1 MANILKIKRGLKAD
15 ISKLTL
21 VAGELAVA
29 LDTQELYVGDNEGN
43 VKIIKGGAA
52 GAVESADKLTVAR
65 TITATGDATGSTS
78 FDGSENVEM
87 ALTLATSGV
96 TAGTYSKV
104 TVDAKGRVIT
114 GASLDKADLPTIVI
128 EDIEGLSEALG
139 AKATK
144 EELKNYVKTAD
155 LPKTA
160 SYIFPY
166 EKSGSD
172 VVVTNWNADDIQSIV
187 NKATAGDPFTLQLKL
202 ENGKIYNGYITKI
215 LPDFVTIP
223 EGNSYLGLVFPTGPN
238 HLKPL
243 QSNGVYFGEDVFY
256 CYNIFYNTTTKAVT
270 EYNFFGQDVYNYIC
284 ADPSTG
290 RLPQLAKLSDLA
302 KKVDKVEGK
311 ALSTNDFTNELKAKL
326 EGLSNYDD
334 TAIKAD
340 IAKKADA
347 TSISTAL
354 EGKVDKVEGKVLS
367 SNDYTTAEKE
377 KLAGLSNYNDTE
389 IKADIAKKANAT
401 DVYTQTQVNTELGKK
416 ADKTTVESLTTTVN
430 GKANKATT
438 ISGYG
443 ITDAYTKKEV
453 DAKVTSVYK
462 YKASVANE
470 AALPTGGQVVG
481 DVYNLEDTG
490 MNVAWTGEGWDKLG
504 SVVDLTPYLTK
515 EDAGKTYAA
524 KATTLVGYGIT
535 DAYTKSAVN
544 TELDKKVDKEI
555 GKQLS
560 TNDYTT
566 AEKTKLTGIATGA
579 EVNKIDAVKVNGTA
593 LGITDKAVNIDLS
606 NYATKSTT
614 LVGYGITNAYTKD
627 EVNTALGKKANS
639 SDVYTKTEVN
649 NSLANKLSK
658 TDVIDGGTF

>member
-29 LDTQELYVGDNEGN
+29 LDTQELYVGDKDGN
-43 VKIIKGGAA
+43 VKIIKGGAS

-65 TITATGDATGSTS
+65 TITATGDATGSTA
-78 FDGSENVEM
+78 FDGSQNVEM
-87 ALTLATSGV
+87 ALELATSGV

-104 TVDAKGRVIT
+104 TVDAKGRVTAGSNIT
-114 GASLDKADLPTIVI
+114 V
-128 EDIEGLSEALG
+128 EDIGDLSTTLAGL
-139 AKATK
+139 ATK
-144 EELKNYVKTAD
+144 EELSGYVKTAD
-155 LPKTA
+155 L
-160 SYIFPY
+160 
-166 EKSGSD
+166 
-172 VVVTNWNADDIQSIV
+172 
-187 NKATAGDPFTLQLKL
+187 
-202 ENGKIYNGYITKI
+202 
-215 LPDFVTIP
+215 
-223 EGNSYLGLVFPTGPN
+223 
-238 HLKPL
+238 
-243 QSNGVYFGEDVFY
+243 
-256 CYNIFYNTTTKAVT
+256 TT
-270 EYNFFGQDVYNYIC
+270 ELN
-284 ADPSTG
+284 
-290 RLPQLAKLSDLA
+290 
-302 KKVDKVEGK
+302 KKVDKVAGK
-311 ALSTNDFTNELKAKL
+311 SLIDDTEITRLASVE
-326 EGLSNYDD
+326 NYDD

-347 TSISTAL
+347 TAMSTAL

-389 IKADIAKKANAT
+389 IKADIAKKANAA
-401 DVYTQTQVNTELGKK
+401 DVYTQTQVNTELDKK
-416 ADKTTVESLTTTVN
+416 ADKTTVETLTTTVD

-443 ITDAYTKKEV
+443 ITDAYTKTEV
-453 DAKVTSVYK
+453 DAKVSSVYK
-462 YKASVANE
+462 YKGSVANE
-470 AALPTGGQVVG
+470 SALPTEGQVVG

-490 MNVAWTGEGWDKLG
+490 MNVAWTGEGGDKLG

-524 KATTLVGYGIT
+524 KATTLAGYGIT
-535 DAYTKSAVN
+535 DAYTQSAVD
-544 TELDKKVDKEI
+544 TELNKKVDKET

-606 NYATKSTT
+606 NYATKSET
-614 LVGYGITNAYTKD
+614 LAGYGITNAYTKN
-627 EVNTALGKKANS
+627 EVNTELGKKANS
-639 SDVYTKTEVN
+639 SDVYTKTEVD

>member
-1 MANILKIKRGLKAD
+1 MANTLKIKRGLKAD

-43 VKIIKGGAA
+43 VKIVKGGAS

-65 TITATGDATGSTS
+65 TITATGDATGSTA
-78 FDGSENVEM
+78 FDGSQNVEM
-87 ALTLATSGV
+87 ALELATSGV

-104 TVDAKGRVIT
+104 TVDAKGRVTGGANIT
-114 GASLDKADLPTIVI
+114 IEDVSDLSTQLELLGTEIETTSNQAARAEATADKAL
-128 EDIEGLSEALG
+128 EDI
-139 AKATK
+139 
-144 EELKNYVKTAD
+144 
-155 LPKTA
+155 
-160 SYIFPY
+160 
-166 EKSGSD
+166 
-172 VVVTNWNADDIQSIV
+172 
-187 NKATAGDPFTLQLKL
+187 
-202 ENGKIYNGYITKI
+202 
-215 LPDFVTIP
+215 
-223 EGNSYLGLVFPTGPN
+223 
-238 HLKPL
+238 
-243 QSNGVYFGEDVFY
+243 
-256 CYNIFYNTTTKAVT
+256 TKANA
-270 EYNFFGQDVYNYIC
+270 E
-284 ADPSTG
+284 
-290 RLPQLAKLSDLA
+290 
-302 KKVDKVEGK
+302 
-311 ALSTNDFTNELKAKL
+311 
-326 EGLSNYDD
+326 
-334 TAIKAD
+334 

-347 TSISTAL
+347 TAMSTAL

-377 KLAGLSNYNDTE
+377 KLAGLSNYNDTD
-389 IKADIAKKANAT
+389 IKASIATKAEA
-401 DVYTQTQVNTELGKK
+401 DSVYTKEEVNTELGKK
-416 ADKTTVESLTTTVN
+416 ADKTTVETLTTTVN
-430 GKANKATT
+430 GKADKATT

-443 ITDAYTKKEV
+443 ITDAYTKTEV
-453 DAKVTSVYK
+453 DAKVASVYK
-462 YKASVANE
+462 YKGSVANE
-470 AALPTGGQVVG
+470 AALPTEGQVVG

-524 KATTLVGYGIT
+524 KATTLEGYGIT
-535 DAYTKSAVN
+535 DAYTKTAVD
-544 TELDKKVDKEI
+544 TELDKKVDKVT

-614 LVGYGITNAYTKD
+614 LAGYGITNAYTKD
-627 EVNTALGKKANS
+627 EVNTELGKKANS

-649 NSLANKLSK
+649 DALANKLSN

>member
-29 LDTQELYVGDNEGN
+29 LDTQELYVGDKDGN
-43 VKIIKGGAA
+43 VKIVKGGAS
-52 GAVESADKLTVAR
+52 GAVESADKLTVER
-65 TITATGDATGSTS
+65 TITATGDATGSTA
-78 FDGSENVEM
+78 FDGSKNVEM
-87 ALTLATSGV
+87 ALELATSGV

-104 TVDAKGRVIT
+104 TVDAKGRVTAGSNIT
-114 GASLDKADLPTIVI
+114 V
-128 EDIEGLSEALG
+128 EDIGDLSTTLAGL
-139 AKATK
+139 ATK
-144 EELKNYVKTAD
+144 AELAGYVKTAD
-155 LPKTA
+155 L
-160 SYIFPY
+160 
-166 EKSGSD
+166 
-172 VVVTNWNADDIQSIV
+172 
-187 NKATAGDPFTLQLKL
+187 
-202 ENGKIYNGYITKI
+202 
-215 LPDFVTIP
+215 
-223 EGNSYLGLVFPTGPN
+223 
-238 HLKPL
+238 
-243 QSNGVYFGEDVFY
+243 
-256 CYNIFYNTTTKAVT
+256 TT
-270 EYNFFGQDVYNYIC
+270 ELN
-284 ADPSTG
+284 
-290 RLPQLAKLSDLA
+290 
-302 KKVDKVEGK
+302 KKVDKVAGK
-311 ALSTNDFTNELKAKL
+311 SLIDDTEITRLASVE
-326 EGLSNYDD
+326 NYND

-347 TSISTAL
+347 TAMSTAL

-377 KLAGLSNYNDTE
+377 KLAGLSNYDDT
-389 IKADIAKKANAT
+389 DIRASIATKANSD
-401 DVYTQTQVNTELGKK
+401 DVYTKEEVNTELGKK
-416 ADKTTVESLTTTVN
+416 ADKTTVETLTTTVD

-443 ITDAYTKKEV
+443 ITDAYTKTEV
-453 DAKVTSVYK
+453 DAKVSSVYK
-462 YKASVANE
+462 YKGSVVNE
-470 AALPTGGQVVG
+470 SALPTEGQVAG

-490 MNVAWTGEGWDKLG
+490 MNVAWTGEGWDNLG

-515 EDAGKTYAA
+515 DDAGKTYAA
-524 KATTLVGYGIT
+524 KATTLEGYGIT
-535 DAYTKSAVN
+535 DAYTKTAAN
-544 TELDKKVDKEI
+544 TELDKKVDKVT
-555 GKQLS
+555 GKGLS
-560 TNDYTT
+560 TNDYTN

-614 LVGYGITNAYTKD
+614 LAGYGITDAYTKD

>member
-1 MANILKIKRGLKAD
+1 MANTLKIKRGLKAD

-29 LDTQELYVGDNEGN
+29 LDTQELYVGDKDGN
-43 VKIIKGGAA
+43 VKIIKGGAS
-52 GAVESADKLTVAR
+52 GAVESANKLTVAR

-78 FDGSENVEM
+78 FDGSQNVEM
-87 ALTLATSGV
+87 ALELATSGV

-104 TVDAKGRVIT
+104 TVDAKGRVTAGSNIT
-114 GASLDKADLPTIVI
+114 V
-128 EDIEGLSEALG
+128 EDIGDLSTTLAGL
-139 AKATK
+139 ATK
-144 EELKNYVKTAD
+144 EELAGYVKTKD
-155 LPKTA
+155 L
-160 SYIFPY
+160 
-166 EKSGSD
+166 
-172 VVVTNWNADDIQSIV
+172 
-187 NKATAGDPFTLQLKL
+187 
-202 ENGKIYNGYITKI
+202 
-215 LPDFVTIP
+215 
-223 EGNSYLGLVFPTGPN
+223 
-238 HLKPL
+238 
-243 QSNGVYFGEDVFY
+243 
-256 CYNIFYNTTTKAVT
+256 TT
-270 EYNFFGQDVYNYIC
+270 ELN
-284 ADPSTG
+284 
-290 RLPQLAKLSDLA
+290 
-302 KKVDKVEGK
+302 KKVDKVAGK
-311 ALSTNDFTNELKAKL
+311 SLIDDTEITRLASVE
-326 EGLSNYDD
+326 NYDD

-347 TSISTAL
+347 TAMSTAL

-377 KLAGLSNYNDTE
+377 KLAGLSNYNDTA
-389 IKADIAKKANAT
+389 IKADIAKKANAA
-401 DVYTQTQVNTELGKK
+401 DVYTQTQVNTELSKK

-453 DAKVTSVYK
+453 DAKVSSVYK
-462 YKASVANE
+462 YKGSVANE
-470 AALPTGGQVVG
+470 SALPTEGQVVG

-515 EDAGKTYAA
+515 EDAGRTYAA
-524 KATTLVGYGIT
+524 KATTLAGYGIT
-535 DAYTKSAVN
+535 DAYTKTAAN
-544 TELDKKVDKEI
+544 TELDKKVDKVT
-555 GKQLS
+555 GKGLS

-593 LGITDKAVNIDLS
+593 LTITNKAVNIDLS
-606 NYATKSTT
+606 NYATKSTK
-614 LVGYGITNAYTKD
+614 LAGYGITNAYTKD
-627 EVNTALGKKANS
+627 EVNTELGKKANS

>member
-1 MANILKIKRGLKAD
+1 MANTLKIKRGLKAD

-29 LDTQELYVGDNEGN
+29 LDTQELYVGDKDGN
-43 VKIIKGGAA
+43 VKIIKGGAS

-65 TITATGDATGSTS
+65 TITATGDATGSTA
-78 FDGSENVEM
+78 FDGSQNVEM
-87 ALTLATSGV
+87 ALELATSGV

-104 TVDAKGRVIT
+104 TVDAKGRVTAGSNIT
-114 GASLDKADLPTIVI
+114 V
-128 EDIEGLSEALG
+128 EDIGDLSTTLAGL
-139 AKATK
+139 ATK
-144 EELKNYVKTAD
+144 EELSGYVKTAD
-155 LPKTA
+155 L
-160 SYIFPY
+160 
-166 EKSGSD
+166 
-172 VVVTNWNADDIQSIV
+172 
-187 NKATAGDPFTLQLKL
+187 
-202 ENGKIYNGYITKI
+202 
-215 LPDFVTIP
+215 
-223 EGNSYLGLVFPTGPN
+223 
-238 HLKPL
+238 
-243 QSNGVYFGEDVFY
+243 
-256 CYNIFYNTTTKAVT
+256 TT
-270 EYNFFGQDVYNYIC
+270 ELN
-284 ADPSTG
+284 
-290 RLPQLAKLSDLA
+290 
-302 KKVDKVEGK
+302 KKVDKVPGK
-311 ALSTNDFTNELKAKL
+311 SLIDDTEITRLASVE
-326 EGLSNYDD
+326 NYND

-347 TSISTAL
+347 TAMSTAL

-377 KLAGLSNYNDTE
+377 KLAGLSNYNDTA
-389 IKADIAKKANAT
+389 IKADIAKKANAA
-401 DVYTQTQVNTELGKK
+401 DVYTQTQVNTELSKK

-453 DAKVTSVYK
+453 DAKVSSVYK

-470 AALPTGGQVVG
+470 AALPTEGQVVG

-515 EDAGKTYAA
+515 DDAGNTYAA
-524 KATTLVGYGIT
+524 KATTLEGYGIT
-535 DAYTKSAVN
+535 DAYTQSAVD
-544 TELDKKVDKEI
+544 TELNKKVDKET

-614 LVGYGITNAYTKD
+614 LAGYGITNAYTKD
-627 EVNTALGKKANS
+627 EVNTELGKKANS

>member
-1 MANILKIKRGLKAD
+1 MANTLKIKRGLKAD

-43 VKIIKGGAA
+43 VKIVKGGAS

-65 TITATGDATGSTS
+65 TITATGDATGSTA
-78 FDGSENVEM
+78 FDGSQNVEM
-87 ALTLATSGV
+87 ALELATSGV

-104 TVDAKGRVIT
+104 TVDAKGRVTAGSSIT
-114 GASLDKADLPTIVI
+114 V
-128 EDIEGLSEALG
+128 EDIGDLSTTLAGL
-139 AKATK
+139 ATK
-144 EELKNYVKTAD
+144 EELGGYVKTTD
-155 LPKTA
+155 LTTELNKLA
-160 SYIFPY
+160 G
-166 EKSGSD
+166 EL
-172 VVVTNWNADDIQSIV
+172 VVALDT
-187 NKATAGDPFTLQLKL
+187 
-202 ENGKIYNGYITKI
+202 
-215 LPDFVTIP
+215 
-223 EGNSYLGLVFPTGPN
+223 
-238 HLKPL
+238 
-243 QSNGVYFGEDVFY
+243 
-256 CYNIFYNTTTKAVT
+256 
-270 EYNFFGQDVYNYIC
+270 
-284 ADPSTG
+284 
-290 RLPQLAKLSDLA
+290 
-302 KKVDKVEGK
+302 KVDKVAGK
-311 ALSTNDFTNELKAKL
+311 SLIDDTEITRLASVE
-326 EGLSNYDD
+326 NYDD

-347 TSISTAL
+347 TAMSTAL

-377 KLAGLSNYNDTE
+377 KLAGLSNYDDTD
-389 IKADIAKKANAT
+389 IKASIATKANSD
-401 DVYTQTQVNTELGKK
+401 DVYTKEEVNTELGKK
-416 ADKTTVESLTTTVN
+416 ADKTTVETLTTTVD

-443 ITDAYTKKEV
+443 ITDAYTKTEV
-453 DAKVTSVYK
+453 DAKVSSVYK
-462 YKASVANE
+462 YKGSVANE
-470 AALPTGGQVVG
+470 SALPTEGQVVG

-490 MNVAWTGEGWDKLG
+490 MNVAWTGEGWDNLG
-504 SVVDLTPYLTK
+504 SVIDLTPYLTK

-524 KATTLVGYGIT
+524 KATTLEGYGIT
-535 DAYTKSAVN
+535 DAYTKTAAN
-544 TELDKKVDKEI
+544 TELDKKVDKET

-614 LVGYGITNAYTKD
+614 LAGYGITNAYTKD
-627 EVNTALGKKANS
+627 EVNTELGKKANS

>member
-1 MANILKIKRGLKAD
+1 MANTLKIKRGLKAD

-43 VKIIKGGAA
+43 VKIIKGGAS

-65 TITATGDATGSTS
+65 TITATGDATGSTA
-78 FDGSENVEM
+78 FDGSQNVEM
-87 ALTLATSGV
+87 ALELATSGV

-104 TVDAKGRVIT
+104 TVDAKGRVTAGSNIT
-114 GASLDKADLPTIVI
+114 V
-128 EDIEGLSEALG
+128 EDIGDLSTTLAGL
-139 AKATK
+139 ATK
-144 EELKNYVKTAD
+144 EELGGYVKTAD
-155 LPKTA
+155 L
-160 SYIFPY
+160 
-166 EKSGSD
+166 
-172 VVVTNWNADDIQSIV
+172 
-187 NKATAGDPFTLQLKL
+187 
-202 ENGKIYNGYITKI
+202 
-215 LPDFVTIP
+215 
-223 EGNSYLGLVFPTGPN
+223 
-238 HLKPL
+238 
-243 QSNGVYFGEDVFY
+243 
-256 CYNIFYNTTTKAVT
+256 TTKL
-270 EYNFFGQDVYNYIC
+270 N
-284 ADPSTG
+284 
-290 RLPQLAKLSDLA
+290 
-302 KKVDKVEGK
+302 KKVDKVAGK
-311 ALSTNDFTNELKAKL
+311 SLIDDTEITRLASVE
-326 EGLSNYDD
+326 NYDD

-347 TSISTAL
+347 TAMSTAL

-377 KLAGLSNYNDTE
+377 KLAGLSNYDD
-389 IKADIAKKANAT
+389 ADIRASIATKAEA
-401 DVYTQTQVNTELGKK
+401 DSVYTKEEVNTELGKK
-416 ADKTTVESLTTTVN
+416 ADKTTVETLTTTVN
-430 GKANKATT
+430 GKADKATT

-443 ITDAYTKKEV
+443 ITDAYTKTEV
-453 DAKVTSVYK
+453 DAKVSSVYK
-462 YKASVANE
+462 YKGSVADE
-470 AALPTGGQVVG
+470 SALPTEGQVVG

-490 MNVAWTGEGWDKLG
+490 MNVAWTGEGWDNLG
-504 SVVDLTPYLTK
+504 SVIDLTPYLTK

-524 KATTLVGYGIT
+524 KATTLEGYGIT
-535 DAYTKSAVN
+535 DAYTKTAAN
-544 TELDKKVDKEI
+544 TELDKKVDKET

-614 LVGYGITNAYTKD
+614 LAGYGITNAYTKD
-627 EVNTALGKKANS
+627 EVNTELGKKANS